1 MLNIV
6 LIDDCLRQSAAAQ
19 VSSTLAGL
27 ASLLKFHIA
36 VAKKSSKAC
45 TEGTGRRCSDERS
58 ECYATAKLLRRL
70 SERSGDNHFF
80 V

>member
-6 LIDDCLRQSAAAQ
+6 LIDDCRRQSAAAQ

-45 TEGTGRRCSDERS
+45 TEGTGRRCSDE
-58 ECYATAKLLRRL
+58 
-70 SERSGDNHFF
+70 
-80 V
+80 